1 MQASD
6 FAWNI
11 SSSGTEPMEE
21 QAVKVQEASKALFVG
36 GGDMSNVPATQ
47 LTADDL
53 ADGAIGVLDL
63 MVKCKLAP
71 SKKEARRL
79 VEQGGVEVNGEK
91 VTDIAMGYT
100 AQDLIGSGLM
110 VKKGKKT
117 YHKVNM

>member
-1 MQASD
+1 M
-6 FAWNI
+6 
-11 SSSGTEPMEE
+11 
-21 QAVKVQEASKALFVG
+21 
-36 GGDMSNVPATQ
+36 
-47 LTADDL
+47 
-53 ADGAIGVLDL
+53 
-63 MVKCKLAP
+63 
-71 SKKEARRL
+71 